1 MRDDAVG
8 ERRESADLAFA
19 ENLSDQFKIVRRV
32 IGYVEQA
39 PRRRRVL
46 VLQGLRELW
55 QQRGRARASRDQLLA
70 AAGGEKG
77 NNAARPPRAARGF
90 VAKRNDGQSGV
101 GPLWRDP
108 KSKFHLAASRL
119 E

>member
-8 ERRESADLAFA
+8 ERREAADLTFA
-19 ENLSDQFKIVRRV
+19 ENLSDQFEIVRGV

-39 PRRRRVL
+39 SWRRGIL
-46 VLQGLRELW
+46 VLQGLRELR
-55 QQRGRARASRDQLLA
+55 QQRRRARAARDQLLA

-77 NNAARPPRAARGF
+77 NNAARPPRAARV
-90 VAKRNDGQSGV
+90 VAAERHDGQSGV
-101 GPLWRDP
+101 GALGRDP